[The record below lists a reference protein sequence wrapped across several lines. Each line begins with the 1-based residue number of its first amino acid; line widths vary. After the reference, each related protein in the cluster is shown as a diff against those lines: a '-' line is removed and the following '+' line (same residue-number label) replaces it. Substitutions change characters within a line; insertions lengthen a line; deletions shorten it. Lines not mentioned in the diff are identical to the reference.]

1 MSPEPSRP
9 RLRDLLFGLYA
20 LCCVAAL
27 VWPGYAWLGNRIEPF
42 VLGLPFSL
50 AWIVGWVLMSLIALV
65 LYHTTDRPRRTG
77 D

>member
-1 MSPEPSRP
+1 MSAEPSRP

-27 VWPGYAWLGNRIEPF
+27 VWPGYAWLGNRIEP
-42 VLGLPFSL
+42 
-50 AWIVGWVLMSLIALV
+50 
-65 LYHTTDRPRRTG
+65 RRTG